1 VYGFVRLRA
10 ASAGRGA
17 SRPRLVG
24 RATIAGAIPIVAVQ
38 RFGLAAL

>member
-24 RATIAGAIPIVAVQ
+24 GATSLGDIPIITVEW
-38 RFGLAAL
+38 FGLAAL